1 MSSPSLIPSSA
12 STILGQMAGEYR
24 LRRKLGEGGFG
35 TVYEAEHPVLK
46 RRAAVKVLHQVA
58 GLDSDAV
65 MRFIAEAQAVNQIQ
79 SAHIIDVFSFGRL
92 SDGRHFFVMDLL
104 DGEPLDHYL
113 AREKRIDVE
122 SALRLL
128 RPITEALDSAHSA
141 GIVHRDLKPQNV
153 FLTWSSSGETVPKLL
168 DFGMAKL
175 LSESPVRTASGTPMG
190 TPLYM
195 SPEQARGERVDGR
208 SDIYSL
214 GVLCHEMLS
223 GKLPIT
229 GQSTIAVLVAQLTQ
243 PAPPLSESSDDL
255 PEALDQPILNMLA
268 KEATA
273 RPETAG
279 AALAALIEAAK
290 SAGIEA
296 APGLPKLPRP
306 PARKAVEDESA
317 GLPAYTPLEMDS
329 PSLSGQRGAY
339 STAQKRELA
348 RAVLGSIAL
357 LGVVAYLVS
366 RWITPAPSSS
376 ERTTLVP
383 AITTKAPTPSATSA
397 TVASATPALA
407 ANAPA
412 TPASAGAAAASAT
425 AAPASEPAP
434 ASAAAEEPKAPI
446 ELLVRGAPENAEVRL
461 GETLLGKAPGPF
473 SLPFGTTAVEVAVS
487 APGHTTTKL
496 KLVPDRP
503 HELNVELKR
512 NARPGKRA
520 PGAAKRDDISSD
532 LENPF

>member
-1 MSSPSLIPSSA
+1 MSSPSVTPSSA
-12 STILGQMAGEYR
+12 PTILGQMAGEYR

-79 SAHIIDVFSFGRL
+79 SAHIIDVFSFGKL

-122 SALRLL
+122 STLRLL
-128 RPITEALDSAHSA
+128 RPIAEALDSAHSA

-306 PARKAVEDESA
+306 PRREAIEDESA
-317 GLPAYTPLEMDS
+317 GLPAYTPLEMGS
-329 PSLSGQRGAY
+329 PSLAGRGAY

-357 LGVVAYLVS
+357 LGGVTYLVS
-366 RWITPAPSSS
+366 RWITPATSA
-376 ERTTLVP
+376 EHTTLVP
-383 AITTKAPTPSATSA
+383 AITSKAPAPSATTA
-397 TVASATPALA
+397 TVASVTPPLAT
-407 ANAPA
+407 
-412 TPASAGAAAASAT
+412 S
-425 AAPASEPAP
+425 APASP
-434 ASAAAEEPKAPI
+434 ASAAATTASASAAPAREPRAASAAVEEARAPI

-473 SLPFGTTAVEVAVS
+473 SLPFGTTAVELAVS
-487 APGHTTTKL
+487 APGYTTSKM

-512 NARPGKRA
+512 STRPGKRA
-520 PGAAKRDDISSD
+520 PGAPKSDDISSD

>member
-1 MSSPSLIPSSA
+1 
-12 STILGQMAGEYR
+12 MAGEYR

-79 SAHIIDVFSFGRL
+79 SQHIIDVFSFGKL
-92 SDGRHFFVMDLL
+92 GDGRHFFVMDLL
-104 DGEPLDHYL
+104 DGEPLDRYL
-113 AREKRIDVE
+113 AREKRIAVDD
-122 SALRLL
+122 ALRLL
-128 RPITEALDSAHSA
+128 RPIVEALDAAHFA

-153 FLTWSSSGETVPKLL
+153 FLTWNSSGETVPKLL

-175 LSESPVRTASGTPMG
+175 LGDSPVRTASGTPMG

-195 SPEQARGERVDGR
+195 SPEQTRGERVDGR
-208 SDIYSL
+208 ADIYSL
-214 GVLCHEMLS
+214 GVLCHEMLT

-243 PAPPLSESSDDL
+243 PPPPVSEVSDDL
-255 PEALDQPILNMLA
+255 SAELDAPILAMLE
-268 KEATA
+268 KDSKA

-279 AALAALIEAAK
+279 AALNELVAAAERARIEVP
-290 SAGIEA
+290 
-296 APGLPKLPRP
+296 PGLPKLPRP
-306 PARKAVEDESA
+306 PPRQASEADSEP
-317 GLPAYTPLEMDS
+317 LPAYTPLEMGS
-329 PSLSGQRGAY
+329 PSAQRASY
-339 STAQKRELA
+339 PLAQKRELA

-357 LGVVAYLVS
+357 LGGVAYLVS
-366 RWITPAPSSS
+366 RWITPAPSA

-383 AITTKAPTPSATSA
+383 AISAKAPGPSALGTSPPRPA
-397 TVASATPALA
+397 PSPPASASADPSAAPVASAD
-407 ANAPA
+407 
-412 TPASAGAAAASAT
+412 
-425 AAPASEPAP
+425 AAPAEP
-434 ASAAAEEPKAPI
+434 STI
-446 ELLVRGAPENAEVRL
+446 ELLVRGAPEGAEVRF

-473 SLPFGTTAVEVAVS
+473 SLPFGTKAIEVGVS
-487 APGHTTTKL
+487 APGYTSSKL

-503 HELNVELKR
+503 HELNVDLRKSVR
-512 NARPGKRA
+512 AREPGKRA
-520 PGAAKRDDISSD
+520 AGTRAADTIPAD

>member
-1 MSSPSLIPSSA
+1 
-12 STILGQMAGEYR
+12 MAGEYR

-79 SAHIIDVFSFGRL
+79 SQHIIDVFSFGRL
-92 SDGRHFFVMDLL
+92 TDGRHFFVMDLL
-104 DGEPLDHYL
+104 DGEPLDRYL

-122 SALRLL
+122 STLRLL
-128 RPITEALDSAHSA
+128 RPIAEALDSAHAA

-153 FLTWSSSGETVPKLL
+153 FLTWSASGETVPKLL

-243 PAPPLSESSDDL
+243 PAPPLSESSEDL
-255 PEALDQPILNMLA
+255 PTALDQPILNMLA
-268 KEATA
+268 KDATA

-279 AALAALIEAAK
+279 AALAALIDAAR

-306 PARKAVEDESA
+306 PPREPGAEDAEA
-317 GLPAYTPLEMDS
+317 ELPAYTPLEMGS
-329 PSLSGQRGAY
+329 ASTAARAGVY
-339 STAQKRELA
+339 SSAQKRELA

-357 LGVVAYLVS
+357 LGGAAYLVS
-366 RWITPAPSSS
+366 RWITPAPSA
-376 ERTTLVP
+376 ERTPLVVP
-383 AITTKAPTPSATSA
+383 AISTKAAPTATAAPVVNATQPANKASTSPVNAPGGATPSAT
-397 TVASATPALA
+397 TT
-407 ANAPA
+407 
-412 TPASAGAAAASAT
+412 
-425 AAPASEPAP
+425 PASEPAP
-434 ASAAAEEPKAPI
+434 PPAAAVEQKGPV
-446 ELLVRGAPENAEVRL
+446 ELLVRGAPDNAEVRL
-461 GETLLGKAPGPF
+461 DDTLLGKAPGPF
-473 SLPFGTTAVEVAVS
+473 SLPFGTVAVELSVS
-487 APGHTTTKL
+487 APGHVTSKI

-512 NARPGKRA
+512 SARPGPKRP
-520 PGAAKRDDISSD
+520 PGAPKDDAIPAD
-532 LENPF
+532 LESPF

>member
-1 MSSPSLIPSSA
+1 
-12 STILGQMAGEYR
+12 MAGEYR

-65 MRFIAEAQAVNQIQ
+65 MRFISEAQAVNQIQ
-79 SAHIIDVFSFGRL
+79 SQHIIDVFSFGRL
-92 SDGRHFFVMDLL
+92 VDGRHFFVMDLL
-104 DGEPLDHYL
+104 DGEPLDRYL
-113 AREKRIDVE
+113 ARETRIDVGA
-122 SALRLL
+122 ALRLL
-128 RPITEALDSAHSA
+128 RPIAEALDSAHAA

-214 GVLCHEMLS
+214 GVLCHEMLT

-243 PAPPLSESSDDL
+243 PAPPVSEASDDL
-255 PEALDQPILNMLA
+255 SPELDAPILSMLQ
-268 KEATA
+268 KEASA
-273 RPETAG
+273 RPVTAG
-279 AALAALIEAAK
+279 AALNTLIDAASRARIEVP
-290 SAGIEA
+290 
-296 APGLPKLPRP
+296 PGLPKLPRP
-306 PARKAVEDESA
+306 PPSQTSDA
-317 GLPAYTPLEMDS
+317 GADALPAYTPLDMGS
-329 PSLSGQRGAY
+329 PSAAAGRAGHSL
-339 STAQKRELA
+339 AQKRELA

-357 LGVVAYLVS
+357 LGGAAYLVS
-366 RWITPAPSSS
+366 RWVTPAPSG
-376 ERTTLVP
+376 ERPTLVP
-383 AITTKAPTPSATSA
+383 AITAHAAAPN
-397 TVASATPALA
+397 VPA
-407 ANAPA
+407 P
-412 TPASAGAAAASAT
+412 PSAGALPPATSDGARPASSTLTPAALAEP
-425 AAPASEPAP
+425 AAPASARAAAP
-434 ASAAAEEPKAPI
+434 AALSDAAPPEPSTV
-446 ELLVRGAPENAEVRL
+446 ELLVRGAPDGAEVRQ
-461 GETLLGKAPGPF
+461 GDRMLGKAPGPF
-473 SLPFGTTAVEVAVS
+473 SLPYGTRALELSVS
-487 APGHTTTKL
+487 APGHVAQKL

-503 HELNVELKR
+503 HELSIDLER
-512 NARPGKRA
+512 ARAKAPAKRA
-520 PGAAKRDDISSD
+520 PGTRESDGIPAD